1 MGKLS
6 LNKGLAI
13 AGFLLLLLCA
23 YFREVLLLD
32 INALIAAKGMVT
44 NNNESLFNDFLIPE
58 LTKWKWIVSI
68 FFTVTISLLT
78 IFSLYNW
85 FKDLDY
91 TKFIISLYIV
101 ASGIIVL
108 VSLIAFLMNSFN
120 AVSPFLRRIFGVIH
134 SPIPLFIFFLLYLAK
149 KKDK

>member
-1 MGKLS
+1 MRKLR

-13 AGFLLLLLCA
+13 AGFLLLLLCT
-23 YFREVLLLD
+23 YFREILLID
-32 INALIAAKGMVT
+32 INALIAAKGMLT

-91 TKFIISLYIV
+91 TNFMIKLYLIV
-101 ASGIIVL
+101 ASVVGF

-149 KKDK
+149 TKDK